1 MTTPHANMQTA
12 WAALANKA
20 SMTYL
25 TGVPDVEG
33 DTANT
38 VEKVVNATNSDMSK
52 FATAAQEM
60 SDISGTVVDAE
71 TKLLAAPTQ
80 DEIDTLQADI
90 QADAKSGNDYSDKTK
105 LLKDMIQ
112 QRKDALDGYT
122 TALSEA
128 NSKAENV
135 EFPEVTKLSGG
146 DDESKT
152 SDGED
157 EGKSK
162 DDESKTSDGEDNSKT
177 SDGGDDENSK
187 TADNEDR
194 SKTADPSQSSGN
206 TSQLTGPQD
215 HAKGIQDAA
224 EAGDPEHKSTV
235 DQQIEQ
241 QNEVASNN
249 DVEARKGELIDAAGQ
264 ADPLPDTK
272 ELTPESMEPIEAQQ
286 SEVSN
291 IMGDRKLSS
300 EDNTVE
306 IPITPGDPPVSRW
319 HPPGWAPSP
328 ADINVTQPIP
338 TYKR

>member
-33 DTANT
+33 DMANT
-38 VEKVVNATNSDMSK
+38 VEKVVNQTNSDMSK

-90 QADAKSGNDYSDKTK
+90 QAEAKSGNDYSDKAK
-105 LLKDMIQ
+105 LLKEMIK

-128 NSKAENV
+128 NGRAENV

-146 DDESKT
+146 DEDDDNSKT

-157 EGKSK
+157 EDRSK
-162 DDESKTSDGEDNSKT
+162 EAETSDGV
-177 SDGGDDENSK
+177 DDENSK

-194 SKTADPSQSSGN
+194 SKTADSSQSSGN

-224 EAGDPEHKSTV
+224 EAGNPEHKSTV

-319 HPPGWAPSP
+319 VPGWAPSP

-338 TYKR
+338 IQKR